1 MDVIGPMSETTP
13 EGYEY
18 LLCII
23 DDHTRYACVN
33 PLKSKSDVKEA
44 VMSTILSWENQLT
57 IRVKKIR
64 TDRGTEFL
72 NKELGQFLKQKGI
85 VHQTTALSH
94 LNKMVLLERFNRTLK
109 QKVRCM
115 LVEAELG
122 EEFWAEAAL
131 TARLLRN
138 ISPVKN
144 RTATPYEL
152 FTGRKPNISFLRI
165 WGAEHMSSLRSRRLV
180 PWGPGLFLAYL

>member
-1 MDVIGPMSETTP
+1 
-13 EGYEY
+13 
-18 LLCII
+18 
-23 DDHTRYACVN
+23 
-33 PLKSKSDVKEA
+33 
-44 VMSTILSWENQLT
+44 
-57 IRVKKIR
+57 
-64 TDRGTEFL
+64 L

-85 VHQTTALSH
+85 VHQTTAPFTPEQ
-94 LNKMVLLERFNRTLK
+94 NGVAERFNRTLK

-131 TARLLRN
+131 TACLLRN

-165 WGAEHMSSLRSRRLV
+165 WGCRAYVKLEKQQVSAMGPRSVPGIFVGYEPNSKAYKVLADGKIRVSRNVIFLENKRGFPSGSGDVDLRSDIIQDTTSSELDEAV
-180 PWGPGLFLAYL
+180 SEVWSGGI